1 MTCRDRQLVE
11 IRIEGRQI
19 MRSRRVMAG
28 FSRIGVVLAVILA
41 LPALFGVWAWAT
53 LGHPP
58 PRSVY
63 LYLAAGLG
71 AYILASAVGWI
82 MAGFHGDEDGG

>member
-1 MTCRDRQLVE
+1 
-11 IRIEGRQI
+11 
-19 MRSRRVMAG
+19 
-28 FSRIGVVLAVILA
+28 

>member
-1 MTCRDRQLVE
+1 
-11 IRIEGRQI
+11 

-41 LPALFGVWAWAT
+41 LPALFGIWAWAT
-53 LGHPP
+53 LGHTP

-82 MAGFHGDEDGG
+82 VAGFHGDEDGG

>member
-1 MTCRDRQLVE
+1 
-11 IRIEGRQI
+11 

-82 MAGFHGDEDGG
+82 MAWFHGDEDGG